1 MLEQFQSTYATQ
13 KWVKWTTC
21 LGVLTASALLFWF
34 SGGFPPHVWRFLIQ
48 ALPLVPRLWLLK
60 GPVMLLPLAALLMLS
75 FTLLFFWLILATII
89 VWMVKEHWS
98 YLRERQRFEASLLK
112 AQSLASSEMSTE
124 QWWQEQ
130 TEPIPQVAR
139 KELQFRGRP
148 QVIAPTM
155 DEERDGVHRV
165 TGRGQAIA
173 PTMDEGHGRIVST
186 LDPPLPMGSYKGGD
200 IPEVHQTAGAALPR
214 PTPIYQPLE
223 AEGYQTVGAD
233 LSCPAPIYRPLEQA
247 MRDTTDALKAGAERH
262 FKLTVGT
269 GLDPGIKRKHKP
281 NEDRLLA
288 IQGTL
293 ASDTRAQPFGLFVI
307 ADGIGGHANGQEAS
321 RLAIQTIRDVVIP
334 ALLSDVKINDE
345 QSADLLMEAV
355 QEANRYICE
364 YNQMYK
370 TDTGST
376 VTAALI
382 VGETIAIANVGDS
395 RTYIYSQ
402 RNGLTRVTRD
412 HSVVAR
418 MVENGTISAEDV
430 YIHPRR
436 NEIYR
441 SLGHK
446 VALDVDMYRL
456 PFETETTLLLCSDG
470 LWEMV
475 RDPHIQEILNS
486 TLPHSIKTSKALVQ
500 AALDGGGQDNI
511 SVIVAHIT

>member
-1 MLEQFQSTYATQ
+1 
-13 KWVKWTTC
+13 
-21 LGVLTASALLFWF
+21 
-34 SGGFPPHVWRFLIQ
+34 
-48 ALPLVPRLWLLK
+48 
-60 GPVMLLPLAALLMLS
+60 MLLPLAALLTLS
-75 FTLLFFWLILATII
+75 FTLLFFWLMLATVI
-89 VWMVKEHWS
+89 VWMVKEQWS

-112 AQSLASSEMSTE
+112 AQSLASSEMSTG

-130 TEPIPQVAR
+130 TEPIPQIAR
-139 KELQFRGRP
+139 KELQ
-148 QVIAPTM
+148 
-155 DEERDGVHRV
+155 
-165 TGRGQAIA
+165 QAQLSTSSPVA
-173 PTMDEGHGRIVST
+173 T
-186 LDPPLPMGSYKGGD
+186 LDPPLPMRND
-200 IPEVHQTAGAALPR
+200 IGN
-214 PTPIYQPLE
+214 I
-223 AEGYQTVGAD
+223 AEGHRPVVAD
-233 LSCPAPIYRPLEQA
+233 LSCPAPIYRPPEAEGHRPVGADLSRPPPIYRPPEQA
-247 MRDTTDALKAGAERH
+247 MRDATDAGVVRH

-382 VGETIAIANVGDS
+382 VGKTIAIANVGDS
-395 RTYIYSQ
+395 RTYVYSQ
-402 RNGLTRVTRD
+402 RNGLARVTRD

-418 MVENGTISAEDV
+418 MVENGAIAAEDV
-430 YIHPRR
+430 YSHPRR

-446 VALDVDMYRL
+446 VALDIDMYRL

-486 TLPHSIKTSKALVQ
+486 TLPYSIKTSKALVQ

>member
-1 MLEQFQSTYATQ
+1 MLEQFQAIYATQ
-13 KWVKWTTC
+13 KWVKLTTC

-34 SGGFPPHVWRFLIQ
+34 SGGFPPQVWRFLLQ
-48 ALPLVPRLWLLK
+48 ALPLVPRLWVLK
-60 GPVMLLPLAALLMLS
+60 GPVMLLPLAALLTLS
-75 FTLLFFWLILATII
+75 FTLLFFWLMLATVI
-89 VWMVKEHWS
+89 VWMVKEQWS

-112 AQSLASSEMSTE
+112 AQSLASSAMSTG

-139 KELQFRGRP
+139 KELQVRGRP
-148 QVIAPTM
+148 Q
-155 DEERDGVHRV
+155 G
-165 TGRGQAIA
+165 IA
-173 PTMDEGHGRIVST
+173 PTMDEGHGRIVAT
-186 LDPPLPMGSYKGGD
+186 LDPPLPMGSDIRGDIGGD
-200 IPEVHQTAGAALPR
+200 I
-214 PTPIYQPLE
+214 
-223 AEGYQTVGAD
+223 AEGHRTAGAD
-233 LSCPAPIYRPLEQA
+233 LSRPTPIYRPLEQP
-247 MRDTTDALKAGAERH
+247 MRDTTDALKAGAERLPGRPQGIAPTMDDITDELKAGAEGH

-293 ASDTRAQPFGLFVI
+293 ASDTIAQPFGLFVI

-382 VGETIAIANVGDS
+382 VGKTIAIANVGDS
-395 RTYIYSQ
+395 RTYVYSQ

-418 MVENGTISAEDV
+418 MVENGSISAEDV
-430 YIHPRR
+430 YSHPRR

-446 VALDVDMYRL
+446 VALGVDMYRL

-486 TLPHSIKTSKALVQ
+486 TLPHSITTSKALVQ

>member
-1 MLEQFQSTYATQ
+1 MLEQFQSSYVTQ

-34 SGGFPPHVWRFLIQ
+34 SGGFPPQVWHFLLQ

-60 GPVMLLPLAALLMLS
+60 GPVMLLPLAALLTLS

-139 KELQFRGRP
+139 KELQVRGRP
-148 QVIAPTM
+148 HV
-155 DEERDGVHRV
+155 
-165 TGRGQAIA
+165 IA

-186 LDPPLPMGSYKGGD
+186 LDAPLPMGSYIGGD
-200 IPEVHQTAGAALPR
+200 IPEVHQTAGADLPR
-214 PTPIYQPLE
+214 
-223 AEGYQTVGAD
+223 
-233 LSCPAPIYRPLEQA
+233 PAPIYRPLEQT

-334 ALLSDVKINDE
+334 ALLGDVKINDE

-382 VGETIAIANVGDS
+382 VGKTIAIANVGDS
-395 RTYIYSQ
+395 RTYVYSQ

-418 MVENGTISAEDV
+418 MVENGSISAEDV
-430 YIHPRR
+430 YSHPRR

-456 PFETETTLLLCSDG
+456 PCETETTLLLCSDG